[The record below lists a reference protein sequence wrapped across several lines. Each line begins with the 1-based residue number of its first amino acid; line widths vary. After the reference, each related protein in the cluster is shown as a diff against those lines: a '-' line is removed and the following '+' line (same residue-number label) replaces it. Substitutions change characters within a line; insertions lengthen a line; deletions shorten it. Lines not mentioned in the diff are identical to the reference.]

1 MLTEPNKMGLF
12 KILKSIF
19 PSPQKK
25 ASVSNKKQISNE
37 ISMKKRAQHEAAH
50 GIVWYL
56 FKDYWI
62 VNRLTIN
69 PDGLPDKN
77 MNGALH
83 ISANFNV
90 KTETNIQRANEIAAI
105 ALAGMIGQNIEI
117 ILRRD
122 MITLEISKANHFKD
136 ILDIT
141 GCGGDFEIVMKN
153 LKQLSQEFKT
163 SDYSFLKYKIM
174 DLISI
179 FQEHNVVQEIHKE
192 LSELL
197 IDKGSIE
204 GNDLI
209 DFLKSKNFQA
219 YIEDE
224 NLDINF
230 FHNR

>member
-1 MLTEPNKMGLF
+1 MGLI
-12 KILKSIF
+12 KILKLIF
-19 PSPQKK
+19 SSPQKK
-25 ASVSNKKQISNE
+25 VSVPEQGQTSNGFSIE
-37 ISMKKRAQHEAAH
+37 KRALHEAAH

-69 PDGLPDKN
+69 PDGLPDKS

-90 KTETNIQRANEIAAI
+90 KTETNIQRANEITAI

-117 ILRRD
+117 ILQRD
-122 MITLEISKANHFKD
+122 MITLEIINAKHFKD
-136 ILDIT
+136 ILDTT
-141 GCGGDFEIVMKN
+141 GCGGDFEIVMKY
-153 LKQLSQEFKT
+153 LKYLSQEFKT
-163 SDYSFLKYKIM
+163 SDYNFLKFKIM

-179 FQEHNVVQEIHKE
+179 FQEHNFVQQIHKE
-192 LSELL
+192 LSQLL
-197 IDKGSIE
+197 IGRGSIE
-204 GNDLI
+204 GKDLI
-209 DFLKSKNFQA
+209 DFLESKNFQD
-219 YIEDE
+219 YIEDQ